1 MMKMQ
6 KDKKDFCLTECILII
21 VFVLMLV
28 INFELVADA
37 ADLPTYTP
45 VWDIE
50 HTTPENI
57 INFVNTEYDFDVV
70 TTNYLIVYGGGNA
83 WYDYFNVYATPIPT
97 ENGEFLGSPLSVDTN
112 LNIYLGTYTEI
123 FQIKYV
129 HNVGE
134 SDFDTYYFYSN
145 PPLSIDRPSRIYLNT
160 ERPIYYR
167 GTEDIAIVGQ
177 VQSGPDLPD
186 GDYTGHSVKP
196 PFYDDDNTPSI
207 PETETISDNNLLK
220 RIANGILDLGNKVKN
235 GFNNIYDNIT
245 DFMQPYYEEFLKIYN
260 NFRDSLDYIKQP
272 IDLETIKTKIN
283 NLSLMQDITTLTTQ
297 VNNLKTL
304 FSGPAAKTDS
314 NAQFVIDFTPI
325 EMLHTGPVVVDFS
338 FYSSIRSICNAFI
351 LMSVLISFI
360 LYILKALPD
369 IIRGAS
375 ADDK

>member
-1 MMKMQ
+1 MQ
-6 KDKKDFCLTECILII
+6 KNKHDFCLTECIIIIIFTLIMI
-21 VFVLMLV
+21 L
-28 INFELVADA
+28 NFELVVNAEE
-37 ADLPTYTP
+37 LPTITP
-45 VWDIE
+45 VWDNE

-57 INFVNTEYDFDVV
+57 INFVNTEYDYDTV

-83 WYDYFNVYATPIPT
+83 WYDYFNVYATPIST
-97 ENGEFLGSPLSVDTN
+97 ANGDFLGNPLTVDTN
-112 LNIYLGTYTEI
+112 LNIYLGTFTEI
-123 FQIKYV
+123 FTVKYV
-129 HNVGE
+129 YNDGE
-134 SDFDTYYFYSN
+134 RDYDSYYFYSK

-160 ERPIYYR
+160 ERNIYYKD
-167 GTEDIAIVGQ
+167 TENIAIVGQ

-245 DFMQPYYEEFLKIYN
+245 DFIQPYFEEFLKIYN

-272 IDLETIKTKIN
+272 LDNEQIKNKIN
-283 NLSLMQDITTLTTQ
+283 NLSIMQDINTIS
-297 VNNLKTL
+297 VNVDNLKNII
-304 FSGPAAKTDS
+304 SAATPKNDS
-314 NAQFVIDFTPI
+314 NAKFIIDFSPV
-325 EMLHTGPVVVDFS
+325 EMFNTGQVVVDFS
-338 FYSSIRSICNAFI
+338 FYSSIRTICNAFI
-351 LMSVLISFI
+351 LMSVIISFI
-360 LYILKALPD
+360 LYILKSLPD

>member
-1 MMKMQ
+1 MQ

-37 ADLPTYTP
+37 AELPTITP
-45 VWDIE
+45 VWE
-50 HTTPENI
+50 NQHTTAQNV
-57 INFVNTEYDFDVV
+57 INFVNTDYNYVV
-70 TTNYLIVYGGGNA
+70 TSNYLIVYNGGNA
-83 WYDYFNVYATPIPT
+83 WYDYFNVYVTPIPT
-97 ENGEFLGSPLSVDTN
+97 ENGDFLGSPLTISLSGDRF
-112 LNIYLGTYTEI
+112 NINLGTYT
-123 FQIKYV
+123 QTYRVKYV
-129 HNVGE
+129 HNE
-134 SDFDTYYFYSN
+134 SETDYDTYYFASTPDLYFTD
-145 PPLSIDRPSRIYLNT
+145 ISRVYANT
-160 ERPIYYR
+160 ERNIYYQ
-167 GTEDIAIVGQ
+167 GLETIAIVGQ
-177 VQSGPDLPD
+177 VQGGPDSTH
-186 GDYTGHSVKP
+186 TGHSVKP

-245 DFMQPYYEEFLKIYN
+245 DFMQPYFEEFLKIYN
-260 NFRDSLDYIKQP
+260 NFRESLDYIKQP
-272 IDLETIKTKIN
+272 VDLQIIKTKIN
-283 NLSLMQDITTLTTQ
+283 NLSLMQDITTLTMQ

-304 FSGPAAKTDS
+304 FSGALPKTDN
-314 NAQFVIDFTPI
+314 NAQFVIDFTPV

-351 LMSVLISFI
+351 LMGVLISFI